1 MPRLVLVQGVRLF
14 LRFLSEL
21 SLETTLTTALVSI
34 TSLAHGADAWEAA
47 RPAKIK
53 KVVDTRAS
61 KGRKLRSVLVPP
73 SSHLFKRELT
83 HPLLHP
89 LLDLTRRRTKTQ
101 V

>member
-34 TSLAHGADAWEAA
+34 TSSAHGADAWEAA
-47 RPAKIK
+47 RPVKIK

-61 KGRKLRSVLVPP
+61 KGRKLRYVLVPP
-73 SSHLFKRELT
+73 FLLISST
-83 HPLLHP
+83 AN
-89 LLDLTRRRTKTQ
+89 
-101 V
+101 